1 VGGELAYQSKS
12 YSDVLNTQGAA
23 IRDQTFLNVHASYT
37 TENERWTLLFT
48 IRNALNSRFNQSG
61 TYVPPVEYYLESP
74 PRTFL
79 VTLRYTL

>member
-1 VGGELAYQSKS
+1 V
-12 YSDVLNTQGAA
+12 
-23 IRDQTFLNVHASYT
+23 NVHASYT
-37 TENERWTLLFT
+37 TENERWTLLLT

-61 TYVPPVEYYLESP
+61 TYVPPVEYFLESP